1 MTMKSTVIAAAL
13 LVLAPVALLGACH
26 RDGKNSTTASI
37 ETGGLKATVE
47 ITDPWCRPTPNGAQ
61 AGACYL
67 TVKSSTDNTMTGV
80 ATPLAAN
87 AVVHDMTMANG
98 MMSMA
103 EMTGGLPLKGGEK
116 VELKPGGKHLM
127 LTGLTGPLTEGA
139 AVPLTLTFSDTPA
152 MTVQAPV
159 RQPK

>member
-1 MTMKSTVIAAAL
+1 MKIKLATASVLFLGLAL
-13 LVLAPVALLGACH
+13 SACN

-37 ETGGLKATVE
+37 DIGGDKATVE

-67 TVKSSTDNTMTGV
+67 TVKSSADNTMTGV

-87 AVVHDMTMANG
+87 AVAHDMSMANG
-98 MMSMA
+98 MMTMSDMA
-103 EMTGGLPLKGGEK
+103 AGLPLKAGEK

-127 LTGLTGPLTEGA
+127 LTGLSGPLVEGA
-139 AVPLTLTFSDTPA
+139 AVPLTLTFSNTPA

>member
-1 MTMKSTVIAAAL
+1 MTMKPTVIALAL
-13 LVLAPVALLGACH
+13 LAPMLALGACH
-26 RDGKNSTTASI
+26 PGKKNSTTASI
-37 ETGGLKATVE
+37 ETDGVKATVE

-67 TVKSSTDNTMTGV
+67 TIKSSHENTMTGV

-87 AVVHDMTMANG
+87 AMVHDMSMANG
-98 MMSMA
+98 MMNMSEMA
-103 EMTGGLPLKGGEK
+103 GGLPLKGGEK

-127 LTGLTGPLTEGA
+127 LMGLTGPLVEGS

-159 RQPK
+159 RLPK

>member
-1 MTMKSTVIAAAL
+1 MKMNIASATLICLGLAL
-13 LVLAPVALLGACH
+13 SACN

-37 ETGGLKATVE
+37 DIGGDKATVE

-67 TVKSSTDNTMTGV
+67 TVKSSADNTMTGV

-87 AVVHDMTMANG
+87 AMVHDMSMAGG
-98 MMSMA
+98 MMTMSD
-103 EMTGGLPLKGGEK
+103 MTGGLPLKAGEK

-127 LTGLTGPLTEGA
+127 LTGLTGPLVEGA
-139 AVPLTLTFSDTPA
+139 AVPLTLTFSNTPA

>member
-1 MTMKSTVIAAAL
+1 MTMKPTVIAL
-13 LVLAPVALLGACH
+13 LLLAPVLALGACH
-26 RDGKNSTTASI
+26 QGKKNSTTASI
-37 ETGGLKATVE
+37 ETDGVKATVE

-67 TVKSSTDNTMTGV
+67 TIKSSHDNTMTGV

-87 AVVHDMTMANG
+87 AMVHDMTMSNG
-98 MMSMA
+98 MMNMSEMA
-103 EMTGGLPLKGGEK
+103 GGLPLKGGEK

-127 LTGLTGPLTEGA
+127 LTGLTGPLTEGS

>member
-1 MTMKSTVIAAAL
+1 MRMTMKPTVIAL
-13 LVLAPVALLGACH
+13 FVLAPVLVLGACH
-26 RDGKNSTTASI
+26 REGKNSTTASI
-37 ETGGLKATVE
+37 ETDGVKATVE

-67 TVKSSTDNTMTGV
+67 TIKSSHDNTMTGV

-87 AVVHDMTMANG
+87 AAVHDMSMAG
-98 MMSMA
+98 GVMSMS
-103 EMTGGLPLKGGEK
+103 EMTGGLPLKGKEK

-127 LTGLTGPLTEGA
+127 LTGLTGPLVEGS

-159 RQPK
+159 RLPR

>member
-1 MTMKSTVIAAAL
+1 MKPTVIAL
-13 LVLAPVALLGACH
+13 LVLAPVLALGACH
-26 RDGKNSTTASI
+26 QGKKNSTTASI
-37 ETGGLKATVE
+37 ET
-47 ITDPWCRPTPNGAQ
+47 DGAQ

-67 TVKSSTDNTMTGV
+67 TIKSSHENTVTGV
-80 ATPLAAN
+80 ATPMAAN
-87 AVVHDMTMANG
+87 AMVHDMTMSNG
-98 MMSMA
+98 MMNMSEMA
-103 EMTGGLPLKGGEK
+103 GGLPLKGGEK

-127 LTGLTGPLTEGA
+127 LTGLTGPLVEGS

>member
-1 MTMKSTVIAAAL
+1 MKMKIATASL
-13 LVLAPVALLGACH
+13 LVLGLALSACN

-37 ETGGLKATVE
+37 DTGGIKATVE

-61 AGACYL
+61 TGACYL

-87 AVVHDMTMANG
+87 GMVHDMTMANG
-98 MMSMA
+98 MMSMSD
-103 EMTGGLPLKGGEK
+103 MTGGLPLKAGEK
-116 VELKPGGKHLM
+116 TELKPGGKHIM
-127 LTGLTGPLTEGA
+127 LTGLTGPLVEGA
-139 AVPLTLTFSDTPA
+139 AVPLTLTFSNTPA

>member
-1 MTMKSTVIAAAL
+1 MTMKPTVIAATL
-13 LVLAPVALLGACH
+13 LALAPVLALGACH
-26 RDGKNSTTASI
+26 RDAKNSTTASI
-37 ETGGLKATVE
+37 ETDGVKATVE

-67 TVKSSTDNTMTGV
+67 TIRSSHDNTMTGV

-87 AVVHDMTMANG
+87 AMIHDMSMANG
-98 MMSMA
+98 MMTMSDMA
-103 EMTGGLPLKGGEK
+103 AGLPLKGGEK

-127 LTGLTGPLTEGA
+127 LTGLTSPLTEGA

>member
-1 MTMKSTVIAAAL
+1 MKMKIASAAL
-13 LVLAPVALLGACH
+13 VCLGLALSACN

-37 ETGGLKATVE
+37 DIGGDKATVE
-47 ITDPWCRPTPNGAQ
+47 ITGPWCRPTPNGAQ
-61 AGACYL
+61 TGACYL
-67 TVKSSTDNTMTGV
+67 AVKSSADNTMTGV

-87 AVVHDMTMANG
+87 AMVHDMSMANG
-98 MMSMA
+98 MMTMSDMA
-103 EMTGGLPLKGGEK
+103 GGLPLKAGEK

-127 LTGLTGPLTEGA
+127 LTGLTGPLVEGA
-139 AVPLTLTFSDTPA
+139 AVPLTLTFSNTPA